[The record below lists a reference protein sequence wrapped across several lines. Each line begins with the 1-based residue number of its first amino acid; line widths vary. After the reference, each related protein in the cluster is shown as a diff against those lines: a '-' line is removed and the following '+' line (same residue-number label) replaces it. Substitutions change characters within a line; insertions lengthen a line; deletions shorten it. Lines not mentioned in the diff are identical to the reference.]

1 MGGKHYSKKL
11 DFYSFNDLKCSIWQR
26 DSFRCKYCHTDM
38 KWAWVQWRLWVT
50 FKGKFGKKM
59 KMRDRPTVDHVKPLS
74 KGGETTFKNLVTS
87 CYYCN
92 QKKGNR

>member
-11 DFYSFNDLKCSIWQR
+11 DLYSFNDLKCSIWKR
-26 DSFRCKYCHTDM
+26 DNFICKYCGWNL
-38 KWAWVQWRLWVT
+38 KPAWVQWRLWLT
-50 FKGKFGKKM
+50 FHGRFGRKA
-59 KMRDRPTVDHVKPLS
+59 RARERPTVDHVIPLS